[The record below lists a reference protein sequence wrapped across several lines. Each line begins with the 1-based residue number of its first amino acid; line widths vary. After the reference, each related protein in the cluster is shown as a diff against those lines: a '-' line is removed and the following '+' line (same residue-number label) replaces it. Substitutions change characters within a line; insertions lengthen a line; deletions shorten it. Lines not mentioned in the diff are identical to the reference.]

1 MDGGVRVIE
10 SPVGAAPAGIAKK
23 QGLRLARRGLA
34 FLLSAALLVAAADY
48 GWSWWRVGR
57 FLETTDDA
65 YVGADVTTIAPHVAG
80 FVAQILV
87 ADNQHVHAGQVLM
100 RLDPSDFEAA
110 VARAEAGVAEENA
123 SLASLKA
130 KYALQQSLIRQAEAD
145 VAAKKA
151 AAVFA
156 SQDDLR
162 YRSLARIDVASRQDA
177 QRAVAA
183 TASAHAAVTSAN
195 AALDAAR
202 QQLAVIETG
211 IAGAKA
217 AVAQGEAE
225 LRLAKLNLGY
235 TAIKAPVDGYVGDRS
250 AQIGAYVSAGT
261 NLLAIV
267 PAHGL
272 WVDANFKEDELA
284 RMRPGEAATIVAD
297 VLPGRVFHGR
307 VVSLAPATGALFSV
321 IPPQNATGNF
331 TKIVQRVPV
340 RIAIDGDGAALGLL
354 RPGLSTNV
362 TVDTRTD
369 QGGAR

>member
-1 MDGGVRVIE
+1 MDGGMRVIE
-10 SPVGAAPAGIAKK
+10 SPASVAPAGIARPRR
-23 QGLRLARRGLA
+23 LRFGRHAVVVLIGAVLI
-34 FLLSAALLVAAADY
+34 VAAAGY

-100 RLDPSDFEAA
+100 RLDPSDFAAA
-110 VARAEAGVAEENA
+110 VARAEAAVTEDNA
-123 SLASLKA
+123 NLASLGA
-130 KYALQQSLIRQAEAD
+130 KHALQQALIRQAEAD
-145 VAAKKA
+145 LAAKKA

-156 SQDDLR
+156 AEDDVR
-162 YRSLARIDVASRQDA
+162 YRSLARTNVASRQDA

-183 TASAHAAVTSAN
+183 TAAAQAGVTSAN

-217 AVAQGEAE
+217 AVAQGEAD

-235 TAIKAPVDGYVGDRS
+235 TEIKAPVDGYVADRS

-267 PAHGL
+267 PAQGL

-284 RMRPGEAATIVAD
+284 RMRPGETATIVAD

-307 VVSLAPATGALFSV
+307 VASLAPATGAVFSV
-321 IPPQNATGNF
+321 IPAQNATGNF

-340 RIAIDGDGAALGLL
+340 RIAIEGSGAALGLL
-354 RPGLSTNV
+354 RPGLSTTV
-362 TVDTRTD
+362 TIDTRTG
-369 QGGAR
+369 QGDAR